1 MGAAEKQTL
10 EFQAEVRQVLD
21 LVIHSLYSNKEIF
34 LRELISNASD
44 ACDKRRFEALNDVA
58 LAAEGGLAIRVSFDA
73 QANTLTVSDNGI
85 GMSREEAIAHLGTIA
100 KSGTREFFKA
110 LTGDQAKDAHLI
122 GQFGVGFYSAFIVA
136 DRVSVLSRRAGTDK
150 AVRWESAGDG
160 AFTVEDAERP
170 AAGTDVTLHLKAEE
184 KEFADAWRLRA
195 LIRKYSDHVAF
206 PIQLP
211 TEKKDEWETVNRASA
226 LWQRPKSE
234 ITEEEYKEFYKHIA
248 HDFEEPLTWLHNRV
262 EGRQEYTTLLY
273 LPARAPFDLWD
284 REHRHGLKLYVRRVF
299 IMDDAKHLM
308 PVYLRFVR
316 GVVDSADL
324 PLNVS
329 REILQYNKLIEA
341 IKSASVKR
349 VLDALDKMA
358 EQSPEQYTKFWEQFG
373 RVLKEGP
380 AEDSDNR
387 DRILKLLRF
396 HSTHEAGQ
404 LTSLAAY
411 LGRMKPGQKQIYYVT
426 ADSLGAAQ
434 ASPHLGLFK
443 SKGVEVLLM
452 ADRVDEWMMSYVQ
465 EFEGKPLQSI
475 AKAGVDLADLMD
487 KDERAAQDK
496 LAEAR
501 KPLLER
507 VAKSLGEAVREVRAA
522 KHLTDAPSCVVLE
535 GHDMSL
541 HLKRALKASGHDMP
555 EARPVLELN
564 LGHPL
569 VAHLEKIADDGVFD
583 DWARLLLEQAL
594 LAEGGEL
601 QDASGYV
608 ARLNKLLVNLTGAA
622 PSGRIL
628 L

>member
-44 ACDKRRFEALNDVA
+44 ACDKRRFEALNDSA
-58 LAAEGGLAIRVSFDA
+58 LAAEGELAIRVSFDA

-85 GMSREEAIAHLGTIA
+85 GMRREEAIAHLGTIA
-100 KSGTREFFKA
+100 KSGTREFFQA
-110 LTGDQAKDAHLI
+110 LTGDRAKDANLI

-136 DRVSVLSRRAGTDK
+136 DRVTVLSRRAGVEP
-150 AVRWESAGDG
+150 AVRWESSGDG
-160 AFTVEDAERP
+160 AFTVEEAARET
-170 AAGTDVTLHLKAEE
+170 AGTDVTLHLKAEE
-184 KEFADAWRLRA
+184 KEFADVWRLRA
-195 LIRKYSDHVAF
+195 LISKYSDHIAF

-211 TEKKDEWETVNRASA
+211 TEKKGEWETVNRASA
-226 LWQRPKSE
+226 LWQRPKSD
-234 ITEEEYKEFYKHIA
+234 ITDEEYRAFYKHIA
-248 HDFEEPLTWLHNRV
+248 HDFEEPLAWLHNRV

-284 REHRHGLKLYVRRVF
+284 REQRHGLKLYVRRVF

-329 REILQYNKLIEA
+329 REILQHNKLIDA

-358 EQSPEQYTKFWEQFG
+358 EQSPEQYAKFWEQFG

-387 DRILKLLRF
+387 DRLLKLLRF
-396 HSTHEAGQ
+396 PSTHALGA
-404 LTSLAAY
+404 LTSLADY

-426 ADSLGAAQ
+426 AESLSAAQ

-443 SKGVEVLLM
+443 SKGVEVLLL
-452 ADRVDEWMMSYVQ
+452 ADRVDEWMMSYVH
-465 EFEGKPLQSI
+465 EFDGKPFQSI
-475 AKAGVDLADLMD
+475 AKAGVDLSDLMD
-487 KDERAAQDK
+487 SDERAAQEK

-507 VAKSLGEAVREVRAA
+507 VQKALGEAVREVRAA

-541 HLKRALKASGHDMP
+541 HLKRVLKASGHDTP
-555 EARPVLELN
+555 EARPVLEIN

-569 VAHLEKIADDGVFD
+569 VAHLEKIVDEGVFSE
-583 DWARLLLEQAL
+583 WARLLLDQAL
-594 LAEGGEL
+594 LSEGGEL

-608 ARLNKLLVNLTGAA
+608 TRVNRLLVDLTGAA